1 MPGKGKWVDGNM
13 KDIFVVEDDALI
25 AMLLEDMLADLGY
38 RVCASAP
45 DLERA
50 LVAARDADFDAAILD
65 VSLAGQ
71 SSLPVAQLLDER
83 GKPYVYA
90 TGYGAAP
97 AGSSPSTLPVL
108 QKPFQLSELE
118 QAMKRLTEG

>member
-1 MPGKGKWVDGNM
+1 M
-13 KDIFVVEDDALI
+13 KDIFIVEDDALI

-50 LVAARDADFDAAILD
+50 LAAARDTEFDAAILD

-71 SSLPVAQLLDER
+71 SSLPVAKLLDER

-118 QAMKRLTEG
+118 QTMKRLTEV